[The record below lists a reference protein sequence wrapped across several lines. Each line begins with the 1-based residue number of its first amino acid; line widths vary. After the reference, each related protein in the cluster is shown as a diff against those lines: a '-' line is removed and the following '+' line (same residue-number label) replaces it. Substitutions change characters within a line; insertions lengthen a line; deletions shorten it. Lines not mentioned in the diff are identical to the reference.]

1 MNTIELDVNDVIE
14 YENNPR
20 KITDF
25 AIEAVADSISRYGY
39 QQPIV
44 VDPHNVIIVG
54 HTRLAAVKKLGW
66 KKVTVMV
73 ANLPDEKARAYRLV
87 DNKTSEM
94 TAWDHDSLVMELRE
108 FEIGLLE
115 KYFPDVNLEIEQ
127 ISSANQVTQDQYD
140 NAAKQVTEIR
150 EQSDIM
156 AHATEVVCPSCEQI
170 FRVRTKSLPGLTW
183 EDLEE
188 LVAGGNG

>member
-1 MNTIELDVNDVIE
+1 MNTIELDVNEVIE

-20 KITDF
+20 KITEL
-25 AIEAVADSISRYGY
+25 AIEAVAESIERYGY

-44 VDPHNVIIVG
+44 VDPNNVIIVG

-73 ANLPDEKARAYRLV
+73 ADLPDEKARAYRLV

-94 TAWDHDSLVMELRE
+94 TTWDHNSLVMELRE
-108 FEIGLLE
+108 FEISLIE

-140 NAAKQVTEIR
+140 EAAQAITQVR

-156 AHATEVVCPSCEQI
+156 AHATEVDCPSCSHV

-188 LVAGGNG
+188 LVAGGNA